1 MRIRFMLFAAV
12 LGTVL
17 GVGISRLVR
26 WRRTWGADPVETTR
40 PLPGDEVVTEPVA
53 SETRGITIDAPPDR
67 VWPWLLQM
75 GFGRAGWYSYD
86 RLDQRGKSSDAIV
99 EEWQHLVVG
108 DIVPTHPGGGFEV
121 AAIEPGRSLVL
132 KSDTALVMAQAKT
145 WAERQEAATSEP
157 GTPAPETAT
166 AGLAASS
173 AILGTTPQQFSA
185 SWSFV
190 IEPLSG
196 GRSRLIERFRV
207 WYGESGVASHV
218 AMPVVGFGVFVM
230 MQRQMLGIR
239 TRAERLAREGKPA
252 TAPTAPARATKAIK
266 PAKNGRDVAGRGTG
280 ARVGAHQ
287 LGRTRRAASSPGT
300 RRGRL
305 GA

>member
-12 LGTVL
+12 LGTVI
-17 GVGISRLVR
+17 GVAVSRLVR
-26 WRRTWGADPVETTR
+26 WRRTWGADPEETTR
-40 PLPGDEVVTEPVA
+40 RLPGDEVVTEPVA
-53 SETRGITIDAPPDR
+53 SETRGITIDAPPER
-67 VWPWLLQM
+67 IWPWLVQM

-86 RLDQRGKSSDAIV
+86 RLDQRGKSADAIV
-99 EEWQHLVVG
+99 EAWQPLAVG

-132 KSDTALVMAQAKT
+132 KSDTALVTAQAKA
-145 WAERQEAATSEP
+145 WAERPEKAKGEP
-157 GTPAPETAT
+157 GTPAPEAESEAEKETRT

-185 SWSFV
+185 SWAFV
-190 IEPLSG
+190 IEPMSG

-230 MQRQMLGIR
+230 MQRQMLGIK
-239 TRAERLAREGKPA
+239 TRAERLAREGTPSTVPSAPA
-252 TAPTAPARATKAIK
+252 TATKTIK
-266 PAKNGRDVAGRGTG
+266 PAKNGRDVAAEGPEL
-280 ARVGAHQ
+280 ASAH
-287 LGRTRRAASSPGT
+287 TS
-300 RRGRL
+300 
-305 GA
+305 